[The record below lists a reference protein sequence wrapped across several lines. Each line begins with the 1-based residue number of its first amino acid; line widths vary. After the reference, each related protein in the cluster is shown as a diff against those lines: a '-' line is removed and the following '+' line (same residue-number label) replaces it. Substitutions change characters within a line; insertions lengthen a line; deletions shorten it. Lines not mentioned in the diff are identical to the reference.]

1 MAGDFGRETIVENDG
16 GTVGV
21 GVDPGQ
27 GGGGAFVVEFNIARI
42 DDAAFFGVAFE
53 VGAVA
58 RGAEGRPRA
67 HGADRERGRDQ
78 VRAGIGP
85 CRLALTSSSVA
96 LSSATMLPKLL
107 GYTP

>member
-16 GTVGV
+16 GTIGV
-21 GVDPGQ
+21 GIDPGQ

-53 VGAVA
+53 VGAKA

-67 HGADRERGRDQ
+67 RGADRERERDQ
-78 VRAGIGP
+78 VRAEIGP
-85 CRLALTSSSVA
+85 CRLALTSSLVA
-96 LSSATMLPKLL
+96 SSSATMLPKLL

>member
-1 MAGDFGRETIVENDG
+1 MVWCFLTADDIPLIAEARVRVAGVMAGDFGHEMIVENNG
-16 GTVGV
+16 VTIGV

-58 RGAEGRPRA
+58 QGAEG
-67 HGADRERGRDQ
+67 
-78 VRAGIGP
+78 
-85 CRLALTSSSVA
+85 
-96 LSSATMLPKLL
+96 
-107 GYTP
+107 